1 MNTLVLKSLTKAYG
15 EYYGL
20 IEVSTKLQ
28 GGQITAL
35 LGANGAGKSTLIH
48 ILSSLSK
55 PTEGEIIW
63 QGKRF
68 EQIDDQQLRAD
79 IAFVGHAV
87 MLYPSLTALE
97 NLEFFGKL
105 YQKFRP
111 HLDLKEAIPRFLKA
125 VGLEQQSHQLVS
137 SFSRGML
144 QRLTLAR
151 ALLSEPKLLL
161 LDEPFTGLDQQGI
174 HMLCGLLNDQKQKD
188 TIILISSHELAIMQ
202 SLADEVM
209 ILSQGRLQ
217 THQALSKE
225 IDLPLLYAKTVGD
238 IP

>member
-1 MNTLVLKSLTKAYG
+1 
-15 EYYGL
+15 
-20 IEVSTKLQ
+20 
-28 GGQITAL
+28 
-35 LGANGAGKSTLIH
+35 
-48 ILSSLSK
+48 
-55 PTEGEIIW
+55 
-63 QGKRF
+63 
-68 EQIDDQQLRAD
+68 
-79 IAFVGHAV
+79 

-174 HMLCGLLNDQKQKD
+174 QMLCHLLNDQKQKD

-225 IDLPLLYAKTVGD
+225 VDLPLLYAKTVGD